1 MADQDDSQNPKA
13 GPDPDEDDVE
23 GHRSMASQ
31 ADGGPDEF
39 GRMRA
44 VRTRIETGDE
54 DDVEGHFGHLKSPS
68 SRGE

>member
-1 MADQDDSQNPKA
+1 MTDQHETETTA
-13 GPDPDEDDVE
+13 GPPDVDEDDVE

-31 ADGGPDEF
+31 ADGGPDDV

-44 VRTRIETGDE
+44 AQTRTDGDD
-54 DDVEGHFGHLKSPS
+54 DDVEGHFGNLRSPS